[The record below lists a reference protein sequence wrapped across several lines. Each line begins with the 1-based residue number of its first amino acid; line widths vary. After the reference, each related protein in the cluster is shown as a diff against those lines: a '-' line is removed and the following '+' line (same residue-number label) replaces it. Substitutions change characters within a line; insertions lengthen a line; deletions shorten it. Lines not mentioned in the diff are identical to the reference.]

1 MKKLFT
7 LFAAALVGFCAFA
20 QDAPETCPSKLALVP
35 VQAEQDADNVQL
47 ELTLVYNNSD
57 NLNGFNL
64 EVSKTGGE
72 WVNFDPIVPTYFTA
86 TDYAANILA
95 NLNLSQ
101 AQAAQ
106 YLTTLCDVM
115 SNVKESGNLVMIEI
129 LKTNTCRFFP
139 RVNEGEDEP
148 LAVGKCAIDLSGCED
163 GDYTISAPANS
174 PLYSLS
180 YTGGPEGNRGWSPEE
195 PLEIVLTKTGDKVTV
210 KGATP
215 EPVTITGTVVDE
227 NQNPLEGVTVT
238 LSAGEGTEAITATT
252 NAEGAYTMEVVPAE
266 DAAYTMTFAKDGY
279 VTKTIAVESLEA
291 VPEVVVLEAVKVTI
305 TGKVTDE
312 LDAPLAG
319 VTVTLDEAAGA
330 KEAVTATTA
339 ADGTFSLTYTPVEG
353 KEYNVSFAKD
363 GYVPA
368 SYGVDELPE
377 TVVLVAINTGINTIG
392 SDNVNG
398 RIYDLQGRELKS
410 VPEHGIYIQ
419 NGKKHVK

>member
-72 WVNFDPIVPTYFTA
+72 WINLGNVLIPAYFTA
-86 TDYAANILA
+86 TDYAANILGVLGVDQA
-95 NLNLSQ
+95 TA
-101 AQAAQ
+101 AQA
-106 YLTTLCDVM
+106 LPSLCDVKN
-115 SNVKESGNLVMIEI
+115 NVKDNGNLVMIEI
-129 LKTNTCRFFP
+129 LTTNTCRFFP
-139 RVNEGEDEP
+139 RVNEGSP
-148 LAVGKCAIDLSGCED
+148 LAVGKCAINLSGCED

-174 PLYSLS
+174 PLYSFS

-195 PLEIVLTKTGDKVTV
+195 PLELVLTKTGDKVTV

-215 EPVTITGTVVDE
+215 EPVNITGTVVDE

-238 LSAGEGTEAITATT
+238 LSAGEGTEDITATT

-266 DAAYTMTFAKDGY
+266 DAAYTMTFAKEGY
-279 VTKTIAVESLEA
+279 VTKTITVESLEA

-305 TGKVTDE
+305 TGKVTDNQNN
-312 LDAPLAG
+312 PLEG
-319 VTVTLDEAAGA
+319 VIVTLDEAAGA

-363 GYVPA
+363 GYKPA

-377 TVVLVAINTGINTIG
+377 TVVLEAINTGINTIG